1 MAKESTPHAP
11 VITNSLIKRFR
22 RSIIWLYIAT
32 IVISIPVIYLVTR
45 YQVHTEANK
54 QLSLLVDMVAAVRE
68 YIADDVRKDLL
79 DAKLFQ
85 SPAISSTVTTGL
97 VANHFL
103 KRQPD
108 YYIKIASD
116 NPLNKKNLPEPLEAQ
131 FLSQYR
137 ADSGLKQI
145 TQAGEIRGKN
155 FLVSSRPSIA
165 HQECMVCHGDPKDA
179 PLPITS
185 KYGTTSGYHYKPDSI
200 VGTIGVGVPL
210 ADINTL
216 VVQRGLITAAI
227 ITAIFGLLFLIINT
241 LVKKSILSPI
251 TKITESAI
259 LLSKGDLDREITIKQ
274 DGSEIGELAR
284 SFELLRRSLKWAIDQ
299 PKE

>member
-1 MAKESTPHAP
+1 
-11 VITNSLIKRFR
+11 
-22 RSIIWLYIAT
+22 
-32 IVISIPVIYLVTR
+32 
-45 YQVHTEANK
+45 
-54 QLSLLVDMVAAVRE
+54 
-68 YIADDVRKDLL
+68 
-79 DAKLFQ
+79 
-85 SPAISSTVTTGL
+85 
-97 VANHFL
+97 
-103 KRQPD
+103 
-108 YYIKIASD
+108 
-116 NPLNKKNLPEPLEAQ
+116 
-131 FLSQYR
+131 
-137 ADSGLKQI
+137 
-145 TQAGEIRGKN
+145 
-155 FLVSSRPSIA
+155 
-165 HQECMVCHGDPKDA
+165 MVCHGDPKDA

-259 LLSKGDLDREITIKQ
+259 FLSKGDLDREITIKQ